1 MREYYNIA
9 GLIVEMDT
17 FGRTAEQAKPYITHC
32 KRMPDIVV
40 KGNAEDFKARY
51 PHFTL
56 DDSEYMSTGS
66 SFYRQLIKHDGI
78 LLHSSAVVVDGKA
91 YIFSAPSGT
100 GKSTHTQM
108 WLERFGKDRA
118 AILNDDKPAIRLVD
132 GEFYAS
138 GTPWSGKTDWNI
150 NITVPI
156 AGICMLRR
164 GEVNKIVPHTGSR
177 ALFDI
182 LEQTLR
188 PASSEYRDKLM
199 ELLTKLIEKV
209 PIWRLECNMDPEAA
223 IVSYEAMSGRKVD
236 ENEN

>member
-1 MREYYNIA
+1 MTQYYNIA

-17 FGRTAEQAKPYITHC
+17 FGRTAEQAKSYITLC

-66 SFYRQLIKHDGI
+66 SFYRQLIDHDGI

-108 WLERFGKDRA
+108 YLKHFGDRA
-118 AILNDDKPAIRLVD
+118 AILNDDKPAIRLID
-132 GEFYAS
+132 GEFCAS

-150 NITVPI
+150 NLTVPI

-164 GEVNKIVPHTGSR
+164 GEVNKIVPHTGSK

-188 PASSEYRDKLM
+188 PKSADSRDKLIS
-199 ELLTKLIEKV
+199 LLTKLIEKV
-209 PIWRLECNMDPEAA
+209 PIWKLECNMDPEAA
-223 IVSYEAMSGRKVD
+223 IVSYEAMSGGKA
-236 ENEN
+236 E